1 MRNLHR
7 NRRKLYVAEVY
18 WDENGR
24 KKYKRPIEL
33 YENWQVVNSDSLFMN
48 IGWEVY
54 DYIKIKTTPE
64 HAKYYHMGDKVYIN
78 TVPSDTFDTMSDDA
92 DYIVKSDPIVTLSE
106 CSIMLHKMSGEN
118 GGRNIF

>member
-18 WDENGR
+18 WDNGL

-33 YENWQVVNSDSLFMN
+33 YENWQVINSDSLFMN

-54 DYIKIKTTPE
+54 DIARIKTTPA

-92 DYIVKSDPIVTLSE
+92 DYIVSSDPIVTLSE
-106 CSIMLHKMSGEN
+106 CSVMLRKMSGEN
-118 GGRNIF
+118 GGKNIF